1 MARTL
6 LTSHLPDDPIN
17 TEHGEEAIKELNA
30 DFGIPASFYCVDV
43 CDHIA
48 SMAGPLV
55 YTN

>member
-6 LTSHLPDDPIN
+6 LTSRLPDDPIN
-17 TEHGEEAIKELNA
+17 AEHGEEAIKELNA

-43 CDHIA
+43 CDHVA

-55 YTN
+55 YMN